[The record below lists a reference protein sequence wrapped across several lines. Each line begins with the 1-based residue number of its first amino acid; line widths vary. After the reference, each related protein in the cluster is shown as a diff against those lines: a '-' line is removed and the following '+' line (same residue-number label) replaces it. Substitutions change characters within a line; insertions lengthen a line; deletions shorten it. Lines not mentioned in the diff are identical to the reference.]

1 MTYTNGILVACNNQ
15 SLEVSCAFYDIL
27 QALCVAKLF
36 NVLGIGQNK
45 HQHYLDK
52 TLACK
57 FIKVASTHSSS
68 LNRYHNTACIH

>member
-1 MTYTNGILVACNNQ
+1 MMTYTNGILVACDNQ

-52 TLACK
+52 HPCMQVHQGSK
-57 FIKVASTHSSS
+57 YS
-68 LNRYHNTACIH
+68 